1 MDTTSIQLAF
11 NGAAPRYDQ
20 TRRQLIPCFD
30 ELYSTVLALIP
41 YAPQDRFRVLDLG
54 AGTGLLS
61 LFITEHFPN
70 ARLTLMD
77 ISEAMLAKA
86 KERFSATPEQFDFVT
101 ADYSEELHGEFDVV
115 VSALSIHHLSDALKS
130 RLFHRIHE
138 VLPKGGMFINA
149 DQVLGASPKVEKI
162 YRENWIAQVRKNG
175 VSTTDL
181 NAALERMKEDK
192 MATLRSQMQWL
203 TDAGFANVNCWY
215 KNYSFAVYSGTK
227 ELTFK
232 GQIRT
237 PH

>member
-1 MDTTSIQLAF
+1 MDTTSIQTAF

-41 YAPQDRFRVLDLG
+41 YSRQDRFRVLDLG

-61 LFITEHFPN
+61 MFISEHFPN
-70 ARLTLMD
+70 AHVTLMD

-86 KERFSATPEQFDFVT
+86 RERFSATLGRFDFIT
-101 ADYSEELHGEFDVV
+101 ADYSEELTGEFDVV

-130 RLFHRIHE
+130 RLFHRIHAI
-138 VLPKGGMFINA
+138 LPTGGMFINA

-162 YRENWIAQVRKNG
+162 YRENWIAQVRKNA
-175 VSTTDL
+175 VTTADL

-192 MATLRSQMQWL
+192 MATVTAQLQWL

-227 ELTFK
+227 ELTYK
-232 GQIRT
+232 EQIRT